1 MIVEALIE
9 ALKGAISGAIAS
21 GIGYAKQEK
30 PDDWKLAK
38 ASKTVILG
46 MLVNAIVRGTG
57 MPIPQ
62 LATEISKWLATEGV
76 AFIPAIIL
84 EGIILTGI
92 IMLTDQI
99 VKVIIRRTDI
109 VIVWNKLKEFLG
121 KYWDKR
127 FWK

>member
-9 ALKGAISGAIAS
+9 ALKGALSGAIAS

-30 PDDWKLAK
+30 PEKWDLAK

-46 MLVNAIVRGTG
+46 MFVNAIVRGTG
-57 MPIPQ
+57 MPISE
-62 LATEISKWLATEGV
+62 LATEISGWLATEGV
-76 AFIPAIIL
+76 AFIPAVVL
-84 EGIILTGI
+84 EGMILTGI

-99 VKVIIRRTDI
+99 VKIIVRRTDI
-109 VIVWNKLKEFLG
+109 VKVWNKLKEFLS
-121 KYWDKR
+121 KYWNTR